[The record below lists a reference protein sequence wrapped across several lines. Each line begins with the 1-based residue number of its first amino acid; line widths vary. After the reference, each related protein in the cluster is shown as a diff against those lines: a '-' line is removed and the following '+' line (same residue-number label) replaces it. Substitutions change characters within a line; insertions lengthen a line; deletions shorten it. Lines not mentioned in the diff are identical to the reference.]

1 MGRNT
6 FTAIQLAK
14 LSGFSPII
22 TTASAHNKAY
32 CEAAGATHVIDYH
45 STPYSELASAVAAIT
60 SKPINIIYDAI
71 STPDS
76 QVACWSLLSAGGTI
90 VTTLPPSKDIGEPG
104 VKDEDG
110 KFVAWVMGS
119 VHDDT
124 MGDAKLGEEM
134 FGVLEKMLSDGEV
147 RPNKAEVLEGGLAGI
162 EEGLHRLLA
171 GKVSGA
177 KLVTRVLETP

>member
-1 MGRNT
+1 M
-6 FTAIQLAK
+6 
-14 LSGFSPII
+14 
-22 TTASAHNKAY
+22 
-32 CEAAGATHVIDYH
+32 V
-45 STPYSELASAVAAIT
+45 STIT
-60 SKPINIIYDAI
+60 SKTIKIIYDAI

-76 QVACWSLLSAGGTI
+76 QIACWSLLSTGGTI

-119 VHDDT
+119 VHDDA
-124 MGDAKLGEEM
+124 MGDPKLGKEM
-134 FGVLEKMLSDGEV
+134 FAVLEKMLSDGEV

-171 GKVSGA
+171 GRVSGA